1 MYKNIQEIWLTMK
14 RQKNLQVIG
23 IEEQE
28 ETQAKTTENVLNKI
42 IEDNFSSRNKKV
54 QESYRTA
61 NRMYQKRNFP
71 QYIIIKTLNRQNKET
86 V

>member
-42 IEDNFSSRNKKV
+42 IEDNFPNLKKEIPINI
-54 QESYRTA
+54 QEHETDWTR
-61 NRMYQKRNFP
+61 
-71 QYIIIKTLNRQNKET
+71 KEIPPHT
-86 V
+86 